1 MGALL
6 NNKDDKKG
14 EQDRHGIYFEAHTQ
28 IGYSLRFPDTN
39 NTRYQSHSEGAAEI
53 LVHLPIYT
61 EFLDFIRD
69 RKDSMKFNHM
79 ESNIC
84 KALRD
89 PYTLTELT
97 VLALYGQAIT
107 HPYMR
112 VARKARTNLLTLGPL
127 HTNLLVHLRRLIANP
142 DLLCGPATTFE
153 TGALD
158 GKPWERP
165 EAVYAIIAMES
176 RLWNL

>member
-69 RKDSMKFNHM
+69 
-79 ESNIC
+79 
-84 KALRD
+84 
-89 PYTLTELT
+89 
-97 VLALYGQAIT
+97 
-107 HPYMR
+107 
-112 VARKARTNLLTLGPL
+112 
-127 HTNLLVHLRRLIANP
+127 
-142 DLLCGPATTFE
+142 
-153 TGALD
+153 
-158 GKPWERP
+158 
-165 EAVYAIIAMES
+165 
-176 RLWNL
+176 